1 MTAIMPSYVSQDA
14 FWVPRRQEL
23 FLPSEGLTK
32 QTMPNPSMSRG
43 TRGASLSLVNLET
56 LPCGCVSGV
65 YRARPTVVEVELVEA
80 KGPHCLFYRHQL
92 GQVTR
97 LGLPDQWETEG
108 GEALV

>member
-1 MTAIMPSYVSQDA
+1 MTNS
-14 FWVPRRQEL
+14 
-23 FLPSEGLTK
+23 
-32 QTMPNPSMSRG
+32 SMARG

-80 KGPHCLFYRHQL
+80 KGPHCLFYRHQA
-92 GQVTR
+92 GRVTR
-97 LGLPDQWETEG
+97 LGLPDQWGTER

>member
-1 MTAIMPSYVSQDA
+1 MK
-14 FWVPRRQEL
+14 EL
-23 FLPSEGLTK
+23 FLRCGGLTRY
-32 QTMPNPSMSRG
+32 MPNPPMVRG
-43 TRGASLSLVNLET
+43 TREASLSLVNLET

-80 KGPHCLFYRHQL
+80 KGPHCLFYGHRA

-97 LGLPDQWETEG
+97 LGVPDQWETEG

>member
-1 MTAIMPSYVSQDA
+1 
-14 FWVPRRQEL
+14 
-23 FLPSEGLTK
+23 
-32 QTMPNPSMSRG
+32 MPNLSMSRA

-80 KGPHCLFYRHQL
+80 KGPHCLFYRHQA

-97 LGLPDQWETEG
+97 LGLPEQWETER
-108 GEALV
+108 GEPLV